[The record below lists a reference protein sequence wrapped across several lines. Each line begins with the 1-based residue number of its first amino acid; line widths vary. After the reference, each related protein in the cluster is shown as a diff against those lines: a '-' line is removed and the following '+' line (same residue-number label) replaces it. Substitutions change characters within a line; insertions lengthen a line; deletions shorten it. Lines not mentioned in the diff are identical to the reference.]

1 MYLATSI
8 TTLKKKPNPATDTLA
23 QNKKKKE
30 SKEYVVKQ
38 IGFSLWNGPNHTKHS
53 TLLFT
58 IIIATKNCH
67 HSVNTSSIL
76 PKPFGKVAKI
86 IRYTHN
92 GFKKSFGSI
101 PKKFSYLTYQRL
113 LYHTNCSRIAKMV
126 PSSPLLRQIIEIKQ
140 DRNVS
145 FSTKKSYLALCDILL
160 FCHFWYFFSYT

>member
-1 MYLATSI
+1 MVFHYGTGPI
-8 TTLKKKPNPATDTLA
+8 I
-23 QNKKKKE
+23 QNI
-30 SKEYVVKQ
+30 V
-38 IGFSLWNGPNHTKHS
+38 
-53 TLLFT
+53 LLFT

-86 IRYTHN
+86 IRYNHDR
-92 GFKKSFGSI
+92 FKKSFESI

-160 FCHFWYFFSYT
+160 FCHFWYFFSYFRAISFLKKLSKRKILFYLIKTGMEF

>member
-1 MYLATSI
+1 MVFHYGTGPI
-8 TTLKKKPNPATDTLA
+8 I
-23 QNKKKKE
+23 QNI
-30 SKEYVVKQ
+30 V
-38 IGFSLWNGPNHTKHS
+38 
-53 TLLFT
+53 LLFT

-76 PKPFGKVAKI
+76 PKPFGKVAKT

-92 GFKKSFGSI
+92 RLRKSFGCI

>member
-8 TTLKKKPNPATDTLA
+8 TTLKKKTKPSHRHPCSE
-23 QNKKKKE
+23 QKKKRIC
-30 SKEYVVKQ
+30 SKTNWFFIMERAQ
-38 IGFSLWNGPNHTKHS
+38 IIQNIV
-53 TLLFT
+53 LLFT

-92 GFKKSFGSI
+92 RFKKSFGSI

>member
-1 MYLATSI
+1 MVFHYGTGPI
-8 TTLKKKPNPATDTLA
+8 I
-23 QNKKKKE
+23 QNI
-30 SKEYVVKQ
+30 V
-38 IGFSLWNGPNHTKHS
+38 
-53 TLLFT
+53 LLFT

-92 GFKKSFGSI
+92 RFKKSFGSI

-126 PSSPLLRQIIEIKQ
+126 PFKPPTPSNHWNKTRQKCFFFYQ
-140 DRNVS
+140 
-145 FSTKKSYLALCDILL
+145 KKSYLALCDILL
-160 FCHFWYFFSYT
+160 FCHFWYFFSYP

>member
-8 TTLKKKPNPATDTLA
+8 TTLKKKTKPSHRHPCSE
-23 QNKKKKE
+23 QKKKRIC
-30 SKEYVVKQ
+30 SKTKLVFHY
-38 IGFSLWNGPNHTKHS
+38 GTGPIIQNIV
-53 TLLFT
+53 LLFT

-92 GFKKSFGSI
+92 RFKKSFGSI

-145 FSTKKSYLALCDILL
+145 FSTKKIV
-160 FCHFWYFFSYT
+160 FSAM

>member
-1 MYLATSI
+1 MVFHYGTGPI
-8 TTLKKKPNPATDTLA
+8 I
-23 QNKKKKE
+23 QNI
-30 SKEYVVKQ
+30 V
-38 IGFSLWNGPNHTKHS
+38 
-53 TLLFT
+53 LLFT

-92 GFKKSFGSI
+92 RFKKSFGSI

-126 PSSPLLRQIIEIKQ
+126 PSSPPTPSNHWNKTRQKCFFFYQKI
-140 DRNVS
+140 V
-145 FSTKKSYLALCDILL
+145 FSAMWHFTFLPFLIFL
-160 FCHFWYFFSYT
+160 FIYVELFHFWKNFQSVKYCFIW